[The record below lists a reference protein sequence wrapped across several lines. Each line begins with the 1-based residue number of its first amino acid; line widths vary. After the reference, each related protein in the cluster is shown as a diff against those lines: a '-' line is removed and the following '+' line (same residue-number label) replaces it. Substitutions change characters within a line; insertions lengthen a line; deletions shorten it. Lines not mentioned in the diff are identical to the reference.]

1 MNENESYTIKNIR
14 DFDPVH
20 TFECGQCF
28 RWEKQPDGSYTGA
41 AMGRIVN
48 IRFDKDTGSAAPAGS
63 TEADAVSAES
73 VNGSGLSAIPTGNLT
88 ITPCTESEFSDIWR
102 PYLDLDRD
110 YTSIKTRL
118 SQDDDIMKQ
127 ACKYGYGIR
136 ILKQD
141 LWETIV
147 SFIISQNNNIPRIK
161 GCIER
166 LCDNFGEP
174 ISTQTEQ
181 ETLGAKAPKLS
192 RTELE
197 HTASA
202 DPDLVRTGMPAR
214 PDCLDCYAGT
224 PRFNIPAPEVL
235 AGLTVDDLAPVR
247 LGYRAKYLIETAKA
261 VCENGLPRE
270 PEELSGLCGVGP
282 KVASC
287 IALFGMQ
294 DFASFPIDVWVM
306 KVMHELY
313 GLPEKDKKAMAA
325 FARER
330 FGELGGFAQQ
340 YLFYYM
346 RDRS

>member
-1 MNENESYTIKNIR
+1 MKKIYTVEGIR
-14 DFDPVH
+14 DFSPVH

-28 RWEKQPDGSYTGA
+28 RWEKQADGSYTGA

-48 IRFDKDTGSAAPAGS
+48 IRYDEDVAVPGASSGGTQTGSSGMINQNHVGS
-63 TEADAVSAES
+63 
-73 VNGSGLSAIPTGNLT
+73 LT
-88 ITPCTESEFSDIWR
+88 ITPCTEEEFSDIWR

-110 YTSIKTRL
+110 YGAIKARL
-118 SQDDDIMKQ
+118 SENDDIMRR
-127 ACKYGYGIR
+127 ACEYGYGIR

-174 ISTQTEQ
+174 IAAAGGLCGDSCEPIAV
-181 ETLGAKAPKLS
+181 E
-192 RTELE
+192 
-197 HTASA
+197 
-202 DPDLVRTGMPAR
+202 DR
-214 PDCLDCYAGT
+214 PDCTDCYAGT
-224 PRFNIPAPEVL
+224 QRFDIPAPEVL

-247 LGYRAKYLIETAKA
+247 LGYRAKYLIETAKC
-261 VCENGLPRE
+261 VCENGLPKDFD
-270 PEELSGLCGVGP
+270 ELSGLCGVGP

-294 DFASFPIDVWVM
+294 DYASFPIDVWVM

-313 GLPEKDKKAMAA
+313 GLPEGDKRAMAE
-325 FARER
+325 FARDK
-330 FGELGGFAQQ
+330 FGKLGGFAQQ
-340 YLFYYM
+340 YLFYFM
-346 RDRS
+346 RDRRSD